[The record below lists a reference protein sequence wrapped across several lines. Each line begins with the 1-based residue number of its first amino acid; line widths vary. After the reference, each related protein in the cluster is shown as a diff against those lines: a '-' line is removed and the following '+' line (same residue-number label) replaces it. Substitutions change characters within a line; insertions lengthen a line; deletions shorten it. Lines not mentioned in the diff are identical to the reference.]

1 MEIKNLYESFTEAT
15 LLGKKLLA
23 ILIDPDK
30 FDLTNAPSFLRKLP
44 TDASHIFV
52 GGSTVSEGATER
64 LVQNIKL
71 YTSRP
76 VLIFPGDFSQVTDAA
91 DGLLFLSLLSGR
103 NPEYLIG
110 QQVKAISRLRS
121 SPLEIIATGYIL
133 IDGGRESAVAKVTA
147 TVPMSQKNVQ
157 QVVDTAKAGV
167 LMGAKLIYLEAGSG
181 AVIPV
186 SMTIISEVKK
196 EIEVPLI
203 VGGGI
208 RSEEQ
213 KQAAYEAG
221 ADIVVMGTAYEW
233 NH

>member
-1 MEIKNLYESFTEAT
+1 METKNLYESFTEAT

-30 FDLTNAPSFLRKLP
+30 FELEQTASFLRKLP
-44 TDASHIFV
+44 TDTSHIFV
-52 GGSTVSEGATER
+52 GGSTVSAGATET
-64 LVQNIKL
+64 LVNTIKL

-76 VLIFPGDFSQVTDAA
+76 VLVFPGDFTQITDAA

-110 QQVKAISRLRS
+110 QQVKAIAHLRTS
-121 SPLEIIATGYIL
+121 ALEVIATGYIL
-133 IDGGRESAVAKVTA
+133 IDGGKESAVAQVTG
-147 TVPMSQKNVQ
+147 TSPMSQENIQ
-157 QVVDTAKAGV
+157 LIVDTAKAGV

-181 AVIPV
+181 AAIPV
-186 SMTIISEVKK
+186 STTIISEVKK

-208 RSEEQ
+208 RSEAQ
-213 KQAAYEAG
+213 KQAAYKAG
-221 ADIVVMGTAYEW
+221 ANMVVMGTVFEK
-233 NH
+233 ND